1 MSNNGKMKIKYKI
14 TYAILVF
21 CAIIVSCKR
30 SEDTNIKL
38 WYEKPAQKW
47 ADAFPLGNGRLTAM
61 VYGNIKTE
69 HFQLNEESLWAG
81 CQENPYADKFFENL
95 KLMQTMVLNGENA
108 KAHDFGVRNLT
119 KSPTSFRSYQPLG
132 DLLIHFGGDSMALN
146 YKRELDLS
154 SGISRVSY
162 GTKTASILRESF
174 ISAVDDV
181 LCIRLVSKGNKKLKC
196 TIGIERQK
204 DAKVT
209 ASEDGFLMM
218 DGQIIDIESPAAYDD
233 NQGGSGQGGAHMR
246 FAGRLL
252 ARISDGNIHAEGDK
266 LIVEGTNEIVLIFTA
281 ATDYNLSLMNFDR
294 SIDPGRKADDILMN
308 ADKKSW
314 DQLLES
320 HINEHSAIFN
330 RVSFNLATSLK
341 DTLPIDKRLNAIR
354 NVTDD
359 PNLFVYLFQY
369 GRYLLMSSSRRPAT
383 LPANLQGKWND
394 LYWAPW
400 ESDYHLDI
408 NLQMN
413 YWLADVTNLS
423 ETIDPLKDWL
433 EKISIKARP
442 IAKEMYNANGWFCC
456 LATNPFGRITPS
468 ASTAESQFNNGVIDP
483 LAGAWM
489 VMSLWDHY
497 EFTQDTAFLRRLFPM
512 LKGASEFVLDVLV
525 PDKNGN
531 LCFVPSTSPEN
542 SYIDPISGKHIRV
555 TYNTTYH
562 LSIIRALFGAT
573 LQATNI
579 LNSNEELRK
588 RIINAMNA
596 MPQFK
601 TDENNRLQEWVE
613 PYKEV
618 EPGHRHLSLLL
629 GIYPFSL
636 ITPEN
641 QRLFDAAKQSLDW
654 RQKNGQGVGGWSAAH
669 AISIRSRLYDGESA
683 YKCLLSLLKSSMV
696 NSLNNAIR
704 VFQIDGNFGATSG
717 IAEMLLQ
724 SHLKDKSGN
733 YIIHLL
739 PALPSAWPSGEI
751 KGLRA
756 RGGFIVDIAWSNG
769 KLTSAKIFS
778 EKGLPFSVKYE
789 NKLYNSILSPK
800 QKLQLDHNLEL
811 L

>member
-1 MSNNGKMKIKYKI
+1 MEKKYKTI
-14 TYAILVF
+14 FALLVF
-21 CAIIVSCKR
+21 CAIIVACKKT
-30 SEDTNIKL
+30 EDADMKL

-47 ADAFPLGNGRLTAM
+47 ADAFPIGNGRLTAM
-61 VYGNIKTE
+61 VYGGITTE
-69 HFQLNEESLWAG
+69 LFQLNEESLWAG

-108 KAHDFGVRNLT
+108 KANDFGIRNLT

-132 DLLIHFGGDSMALN
+132 NLLIHFEGDSIALN
-146 YKRELDLS
+146 YKRELDIS

-162 GTKTASILRESF
+162 ETKTASIVRESF
-174 ISAVDDV
+174 ISANDDI
-181 LCIRLVSKGNKKLKC
+181 LGIRIVSKGNEKLKC
-196 TIGIERQK
+196 AIGIERQK

-209 ASEDGFLMM
+209 ASEDGFLMI

-233 NQGGSGQGGAHMR
+233 NQGGSGQGGEHMR
-246 FAGRLL
+246 FAGRLF
-252 ARISDGNIHAEGDK
+252 ARVSKGSIHAKDDK
-266 LIVEGTNEIVLIFTA
+266 LIIEGTNEIILLFTA
-281 ATDYNLSLMNFDR
+281 ATDYNLSLMKYDR
-294 SIDPGRKADDILMN
+294 SIDPGEKAKIILKN
-308 ADKKSW
+308 AEQKSW
-314 DQLLES
+314 NQLLES
-320 HINEHSAIFN
+320 HINEHRSIFN
-330 RVSFNLATSLK
+330 RISFNLGTSLK
-341 DTLPIDKRLNAIR
+341 DSLPIDKRLNALR
-354 NVTDD
+354 NGSDD

-423 ETIDPLKDWL
+423 ETIDPLIDWL
-433 EKISIKARP
+433 EKVSLEARP
-442 IAKEMYNANGWFCC
+442 IAREMYNANGWFCC

-468 ASTAESQFNNGVIDP
+468 ASTAESQFNNGVLDP

-489 VMSLWDHY
+489 VMNLWDHY
-497 EFTQDTAFLRRLFPM
+497 EFTQDTAFLSRLFPM
-512 LKGASEFVLDVLV
+512 LKGVSEFILDVLV
-525 PDKNGN
+525 HDKNGN

-542 SYIDPISGKHIRV
+542 SYVDPISGKHVRV
-555 TYNTTYH
+555 TYNSTYH

-573 LQATNI
+573 LQASHI
-579 LNSNEELRK
+579 LNSDEDLLK
-588 RIINAMNA
+588 RINDAMNA
-596 MPQFK
+596 LPQFK
-601 TDENNRLQEWVE
+601 TDGNNRLQEWIE

-618 EPGHRHLSLLL
+618 EPGHRHLSFLL
-629 GIYPFSL
+629 GVYPFSL
-636 ITPEN
+636 ITQDN
-641 QRLFDAAKQSLDW
+641 QQLFDAAKQSLDW
-654 RQKNGQGVGGWSAAH
+654 RQKNGQGTGGWSAAH
-669 AISIRSRLYDGESA
+669 AISIRSRFYDGEGA
-683 YKCLLSLLKSSMV
+683 YKCLLSLLKSNMV
-696 NSLNNAIR
+696 NSLNNAR
-704 VFQIDGNFGATSG
+704 GVFQIDGNFGATSG

-733 YIIHLL
+733 YVIHLL

-769 KLTSAKIFS
+769 KLTSAKILS
-778 EKGLPFSVKYE
+778 EKGLPFLVKYE
-789 NKLYNSILSPK
+789 NKQYNSTLSPK
-800 QKLQLDHNLEL
+800 QKLHLDNNLKL